1 MVDRRSREILICALL
16 LTVSVLALP
25 SFAAGKRWSSKGQ
38 PGPGVTALV
47 MSRSNPSLLYVGSY
61 GGGVFRSLDAA
72 ESWQAVNA
80 GITDFRIVSL
90 AMDPVVPVTLYAGT
104 DAGQLFST
112 IDGGE
117 NWKTF
122 QR

>member
-16 LTVSVLALP
+16 LTVSVPALP

-47 MSRSNPSLLYVGSY
+47 MGRSNPSLLYAGAY
-61 GGGVFRSLDAA
+61 GAGVFRSLDAA
-72 ESWQAVNA
+72 ESWQAINA
-80 GITDFRIVSL
+80 GITDSRIVSL
-90 AMDPVVPVTLYAGT
+90 AMDPVVPVMLYAGT

-112 IDGGE
+112 IDG
-117 NWKTF
+117 
-122 QR
+122 